1 MHNGNTSNN
10 QATSRIVY
18 ACSGVANTGYLAD
31 RIARRWMQN
40 GDARM
45 SCLAAVGAADDDFLE
60 TASNVDEAIVIDGC
74 PKACG
79 KRIFASHGIPQTH
92 LKTTD
97 FDVVKGETPITDELV
112 ADVGNQ
118 MLAAFQSPT

>member
-1 MHNGNTSNN
+1 MNNTHE
-10 QATSRIVY
+10 QKTRRIAY
-18 ACSGVANTGYLAD
+18 ACSGVANTGLLAD
-31 RIARRWMQN
+31 LIARRWMTN

-45 SCLAAVGAADDDFLE
+45 SCLAAVGAADDDFI
-60 TASNVDEAIVIDGC
+60 TAAAGADENVVIDGC

-79 KRIFASHGIPQTH
+79 ERIFAAHRIAITH

-112 ADVGNQ
+112 EQVSER
-118 MLAAFQSPT
+118 MLGQITSAS

>member
-1 MHNGNTSNN
+1 MSNSAAE
-10 QATSRIVY
+10 QTGERIVY

-40 GDARM
+40 GIARM
-45 SCLAAVGAADDDFLE
+45 SCLAAVGAADDDFIQA
-60 TASNVDEAIVIDGC
+60 ASKADANIVIDGC

-79 KRIFASHGIPQTH
+79 KRIFAAHRLGCTH

-97 FDVVKGETPITDELV
+97 FDVIKGETKITDEIVIDV
-112 ADVGNQ
+112 AGCMRVRIDG
-118 MLAAFQSPT
+118 A

>member
-1 MHNGNTSNN
+1 MNN
-10 QATSRIVY
+10 DTNEQNRTRMVY
-18 ACSGVANTGYLAD
+18 ACSGVANTGFLAD
-31 RIARRWMQN
+31 RIARRWMKN

-45 SCLAAVGAADDDFLE
+45 SCLAAVGAADDDFI
-60 TASNVDEAIVIDGC
+60 TAASGADENVVIDGC

-79 KRIFASHGIPQTH
+79 KRIFAAHRIAITH

-112 ADVGNQ
+112 ASVGDR
-118 MLAAFQSPT
+118 MLEQIASAR